1 MDTLRGC
8 VIYLQDIV
16 ATPERPLLT
25 DLPSPDYSY
34 NGAISNNIYHE
45 IPDLQPIHR
54 PIQLAAAANT
64 AGIQLPSCNT
74 SSSSSGYGSVLR
86 YDNVRG
92 DSRGPFI
99 SYPVLE
105 DRPFQPSLSR
115 PNNLAL
121 EKQAHDSPLI

>member
-1 MDTLRGC
+1 MKSQKNLLSLSS
-8 VIYLQDIV
+8 IFQDIV

-34 NGAISNNIYHE
+34 GASNNIYHE
-45 IPDLQPIHR
+45 IPDLQQPIHR
-54 PIQLAAAANT
+54 PIT
-64 AGIQLPSCNT
+64 AELQFGNNGSCNT

-92 DSRGPFI
+92 DTRGPFV

-105 DRPFQPSLSR
+105 DRPVRPSR
-115 PNNLAL
+115 PTNLAL
-121 EKQAHDSPLI
+121 ETHDSPLI